1 MKYELAG
8 MLGCGLF
15 LTTCLGSCAS
25 RVSVSNLAD
34 GNSPAAPL
42 LSLEI
47 KPWNFNQ
54 LLPSFAL
61 TPVANNTT
69 EQQAPDEQQSPLG
82 LQTPP
87 VPNTPAARP
96 RTNRSKIPATLQ
108 CERYHLALT
117 QCAVALRDL
126 EKSHDPEYDVQFL
139 ACLKKL
145 KQDKEPDICKSEFV
159 SPAQAAEIIAKTTH
173 AEIPDFRVKR
183 SRHANRN

>member
-1 MKYELAG
+1 MKCKVAG
-8 MLGCGLF
+8 MLGCSL
-15 LTTCLGSCAS
+15 LVTTCLGSCAS
-25 RVSVSNLAD
+25 RVSVSNLTD
-34 GNSPAAPL
+34 GNSPAIPL
-42 LSLEI
+42 FSVEI

-54 LLPSFAL
+54 LLPSFTQ
-61 TPVANNTT
+61 TPVANTAV
-69 EQQAPDEQQSPLG
+69 EQQVPDEQQPPSG

-87 VPNTPAARP
+87 VPTTPAAKP
-96 RTNRSKIPATLQ
+96 RTNRPEVPATLQ

-117 QCAVALRDL
+117 QCTVALRDL

-159 SPAQAAEIIAKTTH
+159 SPAQAAEIIVNTTE
-173 AEIPDFRVKR
+173 AETPDFRVKR